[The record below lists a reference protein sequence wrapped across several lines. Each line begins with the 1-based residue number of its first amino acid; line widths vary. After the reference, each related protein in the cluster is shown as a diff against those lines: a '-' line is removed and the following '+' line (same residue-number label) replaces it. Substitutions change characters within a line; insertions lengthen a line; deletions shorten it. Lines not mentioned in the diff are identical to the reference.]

1 MLRLNHSGTIAALVA
16 LDGADLPGR
25 VDALVDA
32 YLVGF
37 GAAQTAVMRRSLADK
52 FLTAAPFSERSYRVW
67 RRILREEDAVQEVR
81 EAKPWTPSAML
92 LPAIDLIG

>member
-32 YLVGF
+32 YLTGF
-37 GAAQTAVMRRSLADK
+37 GVTQTEVMRRSLADK

-67 RRILREEDAVQEVR
+67 RRILREEDAAQEVR
-81 EAKPWTPSAML
+81 EVKPWTPSAML

>member
-1 MLRLNHSGTIAALVA
+1 MLRLDHSGTIAALVA
-16 LDGADLPGR
+16 LDGAELPHR

-32 YLVGF
+32 YLGGF
-37 GAAQTAVMRRSLADK
+37 GAAQTVAMRRSLADH

-67 RRILREEDAVQEVR
+67 RRILREQDDRPEVR
-81 EAKPWTPSAML
+81 EVKPWTPSAML